1 MMTNKQFS
9 QNLRQLRLQKALT
22 QEQLAKHLGVSAQ
35 SVSRW
40 ECGTTLPDV
49 LLLPQIARLYGITV
63 DDLYRDEPKGYPSYA
78 QRLLAVYEAS
88 GRTEDFFAAE
98 QAFERMPEEERTA
111 DDLRSWG
118 VLYHYMTT
126 HCGRLAQKK
135 LEEAMAHPMV
145 TDQVYNSAAQQKIA
159 LLGDLGRGEEEAR
172 RYDQLLAKSPEDP
185 RLWLLCVAAHEFS
198 GDTQGALEIA
208 REGLSRFPEYPALY
222 VHASD
227 LCRSLKRY
235 DEAFDHWRKALDLD
249 RSYLDA
255 VYSMGFCYQELGQ
268 FDRAHHIWTALTQEL
283 DRRGLVVDREYPA
296 KLAAECLNQ
305 RT

>member
-9 QNLRQLRLQKALT
+9 QNLRKLRLQKALT

-63 DDLYRDEPKGYPSYA
+63 DDLYREDPRGYPSYA

-88 GRTEDFFAAE
+88 GRSEDFIAAE
-98 QAFERMPEEERTA
+98 QEFLRMAEAELTA

-126 HCGRLAQKK
+126 HCARLAQQK
-135 LEEAMAHPMV
+135 LEEAMEHPGV
-145 TDQVYNSAAQQKIA
+145 TDQIYCSAAQQKIA
-159 LLGDLGRGEEEAR
+159 LLCDLGRGKEEAD
-172 RYDQLLAKSPEDP
+172 RYDRLLETSPENP
-185 RLWLLCVAAHEFS
+185 RLCLLCVAAHEFA
-198 GDTQGALEIA
+198 GDAHRALEIA
-208 REGLSRFPEYPALY
+208 EEGISRFPEYAALY
-222 VHASD
+222 VHAGD
-227 LCRSLKRY
+227 LCRSLKRF
-235 DEAFDHWRKALDLD
+235 DEAFDHWNKALALD
-249 RSYLDA
+249 PSYLDA

-268 FDRAHHIWTALTQEL
+268 YDRAHHVWSALTREL
-283 DRRGLVVDREYPA
+283 DRRGLVVERECPA